1 MPFFGSQMLAVE
13 KSGQNVTGVYIGSF
27 PMRSV
32 AQWLSLPQNDQDVVF
47 RPPLTNFCNWGSV
60 FSSFPTGNRKSSTQ
74 HREDVIYSSG
84 DACLIY
90 QCSEDPGPSSFLRDQ
105 PAPGPI

>member
-1 MPFFGSQMLAVE
+1 MPFFGSQMLAAE

-47 RPPLTNFCNWGSV
+47 RPPLTNFSNWVQFFLPSPLETGSPAL
-60 FSSFPTGNRKSSTQ
+60 S
-74 HREDVIYSSG
+74 RERV
-84 DACLIY
+84 
-90 QCSEDPGPSSFLRDQ
+90 
-105 PAPGPI
+105 